1 MAESIN
7 PQNAEQW
14 YSFLS
19 EKLPP
24 VRLSIVKR
32 LQNTLNEPSC
42 SLIQLSKLIK
52 SDPLLCFHVA
62 VCAGTLHNE
71 KQSEITSIDHAI
83 GSLGL
88 HKLDELINSLPTT
101 RLNPSST
108 AQKMYFRAVANSH
121 HAATQVHQWLKQC
134 RGGMFAEESYL
145 AALFYNIGHWML
157 WYFAP
162 QQMSKIQIMIRE
174 KNASPEL
181 AETRILGCT
190 IDGISKRLLT
200 RWPASSLAR
209 ITLENSTPLNRQM
222 IIQLHQRALS
232 DPRLD
237 GDQLRQLN
245 HLTQQ
250 KFFPVKLSNW
260 LALAANYG
268 WGRET
273 TLHLIDIINDYLR
286 AELGHTVAFLHQ
298 NCVLAS
304 RNYRVAGVLSPAA
317 EMLMLDSD
325 LSPNY
330 RLTEV
335 DRKLF
340 NLLPAQQHPGD
351 KPAPTKTSAENP
363 PERSNGAAKSPT
375 TLLAEDDT
383 VQNSAAGYVIDIDNT
398 KAPQPDVEPDAG
410 SERKANAETTL
421 AEKATGNT
429 SVKQPSL
436 SVKPEGEFLSKDIY
450 QQHLQR
456 FNELGDYYSQ
466 STPVLT
472 DLLAGLTEGLG
483 MQRVALIIL
492 PPKSDTLKVVKALG
506 FEDGHPLPNSTHT
519 LGPKSLFSRLNEKPG
534 CLLINQTNHK
544 QIRTMLP
551 KTFSPYVSHHS
562 YLMMSLFAANRS
574 VVIVYADRD
583 SAPEGVQ
590 GFHHKKFKDL
600 CSSAGRCLDHVY
612 KLRAGAKK

>member
-1 MAESIN
+1 MAESTN

-14 YSFLS
+14 FSFLS

-32 LQNTLNEPSC
+32 LQNTLNEPGC
-42 SLIQLSKLIK
+42 SVIQLSKLIK
-52 SDPLLCFHVA
+52 GDPLLCFHVA
-62 VCAGTLHNE
+62 LAAGTLHNE

-101 RLNPSST
+101 RLNPTST
-108 AQKMYFRAVANSH
+108 VQKMYFRSVANSH
-121 HAATQVHQWLKQC
+121 HAAIQVQQWLKQC
-134 RGGMFAEESYL
+134 RGGMFAEESYQ

-162 QQMSKIQIMIRE
+162 VHMSKIQIMIRE
-174 KNASPEL
+174 KKASPEL

-200 RWPASSLAR
+200 LWPISSLAR

-260 LALAANYG
+260 LALASNYG
-268 WGRET
+268 WSSET

-286 AELGHTVAFLHQ
+286 AELDHTFAFLHQ

-304 RNYRVAGVLSPAA
+304 RNYHVAGVLAPAA
-317 EMLMLDSD
+317 EMLMLNSD

-330 RLTEV
+330 RLTEA

-340 NLLPAQQHPGD
+340 NLPPAKQQPL
-351 KPAPTKTSAENP
+351 KQTTSATSVSP
-363 PERSNGAAKSPT
+363 PNRSKDTPEGPAANLSADSTDKHNGAGYAIEIT
-375 TLLAEDDT
+375 E
-383 VQNSAAGYVIDIDNT
+383 SAPETNI
-398 KAPQPDVEPDAG
+398 APPDAVESDDG
-410 SERKANAETTL
+410 FLNKA
-421 AEKATGNT
+421 
-429 SVKQPSL
+429 
-436 SVKPEGEFLSKDIY
+436 IY
-450 QQHLQR
+450 QQYLQR
-456 FNELGDYYSQ
+456 FNKLGRDYSQ
-466 STPVLT
+466 STQVLN
-472 DLLAGLTEGLG
+472 DLLNGLTQGLG
-483 MQRVALIIL
+483 INRAALIIL
-492 PPKSDTLKVVKALG
+492 PPKSDTLKVVKTTG
-506 FEDGHPLPNSTHT
+506 FEDGHPLANSTHI

-534 CLLINQTNHK
+534 CLLINQSNRE
-544 QIRTMLP
+544 QIKMMLP
-551 KTFSPYVSHHS
+551 HTFSPYVSDRN
-562 YLMMSLFAANRS
+562 YLMLSLFAANRS
-574 VVIVYADRD
+574 MVIIYADRD
-583 SAPEGVQ
+583 ATPEGVQ
-590 GFHHKKFKDL
+590 AFHHKRFKDL
-600 CSSAGRCLDHVY
+600 CSSAGRCLDHVF
-612 KLRAGAKK
+612 KLRAGANK